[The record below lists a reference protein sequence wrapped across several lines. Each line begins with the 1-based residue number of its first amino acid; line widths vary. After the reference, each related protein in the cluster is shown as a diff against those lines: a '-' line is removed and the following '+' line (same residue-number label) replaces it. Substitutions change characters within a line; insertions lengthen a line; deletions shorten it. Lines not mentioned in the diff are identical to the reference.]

1 MKSFG
6 AQHVPSEIE
15 PGLYLGSYISAQNL
29 TVLQA
34 LHITH
39 ILTVA
44 RVRSALL

>member
-15 PGLYLGSYISAQNL
+15 PGLYLGAYISAQNL

-34 LHITH
+34 LRITH

-44 RVRSALL
+44 RVWM